1 MSTLEV
7 NKITPQGTATE
18 ITLGDSGDTFTIPSG
33 VTLTNNGTANFG
45 KIGQVISTTK
55 TDTFST
61 TSTSSTDITGM
72 SVSITPTSTSSKIYI
87 NASLSIS
94 TSAIGVFYFC
104 NLLRDSTEICL
115 GDADGSR
122 DRVTTHGYA
131 VYGPQNM
138 GTSVSFLDS
147 PNTTSSITYKF
158 QLRVSSGTG
167 YLNRDGDDA
176 DSSNRGR
183 DASTITVMEVLA

>member
-1 MSTLEV
+1 MTSKLKV
-7 NKITPQGTATE
+7 NLINA
-18 ITLGDSGDTFTIPSG
+18 SGDNNLIKSDGSG
-33 VTLTNNGTANFG
+33 VITSSKF
-45 KIGQVISTTK
+45 KIGQVVSTAK

-94 TSAIGVFYFC
+94 TSGSVFYFC

-122 DRVTTHGYA
+122 DRVTTHGYN
-131 VYGPQNM
+131 VYGPLNM

-147 PNTTSSITYKF
+147 PSTTSSVTYKF
-158 QLRVSSGTG
+158 QLRVSGGTG
-167 YLNRDGDDA
+167 YLNKDHDDA

-183 DASTITVMEVLA
+183 DASTITVMEVLP